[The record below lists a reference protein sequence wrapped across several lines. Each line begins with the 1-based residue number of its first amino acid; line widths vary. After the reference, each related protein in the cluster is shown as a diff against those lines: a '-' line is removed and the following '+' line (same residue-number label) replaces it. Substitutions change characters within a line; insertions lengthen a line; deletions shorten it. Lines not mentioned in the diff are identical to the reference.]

1 MVYRYGRSYNYLL
14 FSYHLICIGVLL
26 FYNGKDSLCLPEIS
40 FAQLGQRWRMPLY
53 GRTVIWCIQ
62 VNVDQLDVGVT

>member
-26 FYNGKDSLCLPEIS
+26 FYNVNGKDSLCLPEIS
-40 FAQLGQRWRMPLY
+40 FEQLGQRWRMPL
-53 GRTVIWCIQ
+53 
-62 VNVDQLDVGVT
+62 

>member
-40 FAQLGQRWRMPLY
+40 FA
-53 GRTVIWCIQ
+53 VIWCIQ
-62 VNVDQLDVGVT
+62 VNVDQLDVGGICQETRTH